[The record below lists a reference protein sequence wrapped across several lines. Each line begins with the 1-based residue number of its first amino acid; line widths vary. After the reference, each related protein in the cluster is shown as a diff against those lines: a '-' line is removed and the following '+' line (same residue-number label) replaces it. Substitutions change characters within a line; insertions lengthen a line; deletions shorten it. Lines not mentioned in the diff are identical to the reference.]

1 MKRKAS
7 ILAMMAFLLVLAPA
21 GFAQNAGPQPT
32 NPDLTQ
38 LIAWSQMQN
47 PKPLPE
53 PRPDPAPSPAA
64 PQEQQ
69 PDQKSGQSAS
79 ADAQQPSPMQTM
91 TGTIAKEDGKYVLKA
106 SDGKTYLI
114 DDQEKAKQFEGK
126 QVKIVGS
133 LDLNTNTIHLQSI
146 EPAS

>member
-1 MKRKAS
+1 MNRKAS
-7 ILAMMAFLLVLAPA
+7 ILATLVAFLLVLMQA
-21 GFAQNAGPQPT
+21 GFAQNLLTQP
-32 NPDLTQ
+32 NPDVAQ

-53 PRPDPAPSPAA
+53 PRPDPAPSPT

-69 PDQKSGQSAS
+69 KSGQPDNAV
-79 ADAQQPSPMQTM
+79 AQQQQLPVQTI
-91 TGTIAKEDGKYVLKA
+91 TGTIAKEDGKFVLKA
-106 SDGKTYLI
+106 SDSRTYLI
-114 DDQEKAKQFEGK
+114 DDQDKARQFEGK

-133 LDLNTNTIHLQSI
+133 LDPNTSTIHLQSI